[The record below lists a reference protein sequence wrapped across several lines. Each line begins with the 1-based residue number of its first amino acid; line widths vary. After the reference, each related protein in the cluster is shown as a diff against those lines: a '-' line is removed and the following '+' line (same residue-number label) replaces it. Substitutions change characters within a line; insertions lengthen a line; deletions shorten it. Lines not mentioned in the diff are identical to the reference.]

1 MVDQMQQ
8 ATINALPRWD
18 AAKVFAIREHVQII
32 LVSCS
37 VGVACAAIG
46 TLPPLEP
53 RRPCAL
59 DAGFFCRFLHLTSF
73 CNLPVAVRFVCSK
86 AARVGGT
93 ASWLCGWLKAGRGP
107 LPDRTGWQ
115 CEAPAATH
123 HRRASAGGS
132 SLVSMVLGPGEENTP
147 PPKSASEP
155 SAQ

>member
-59 DAGFFCRFLHLTSF
+59 DAGFFCRFLHFASF

-86 AARVGGT
+86 AARGGRECT
-93 ASWLCGWLKAGRGP
+93 VAVRLAEGGEGPAS
-107 LPDRTGWQ
+107 
-115 CEAPAATH
+115 
-123 HRRASAGGS
+123 
-132 SLVSMVLGPGEENTP
+132 
-147 PPKSASEP
+147 
-155 SAQ
+155 